1 MKWSSVDWTAT
12 EAVVGRIQNR
22 IFRAAKIKRPRL
34 EPDDEQSSRPV
45 LRGLGSGNGARL
57 PDAYANRYSF
67 VPPRKPRRP
76 YGPRTGEATCRQL
89 KPREQWIAIPVPA
102 IVDQETWDRAQAQ
115 LARNAA
121 LSFRNNT
128 KHNYLLRCLMTCATC
143 GLAMFGRT
151 YAAGGKQ
158 PERRYYQCHGKD
170 CILSARPA
178 ACPSRNVKAEEI
190 EAAVWDHVAGL
201 LASPERLVAQFD
213 HVAVAAEAGTVRD
226 RAADQ
231 QLRARLDRVAR
242 ADKRLLDAYEAGAVT
257 LAELSERRRHL
268 ADERRALER
277 QQQER
282 DHLRRQRVQ
291 AEAVRTSLEAFCDRI
306 HARLNEATFADKQAI
321 LQLVIERI
329 IVGDGR
335 LEIRHVIPLRP
346 PQPGRDSPGQP
357 APQLRTDGVGPA
369 TSVSWCRAFV
379 HPSRTAARTVAES

>member
-1 MKWSSVDWTAT
+1 
-12 EAVVGRIQNR
+12 
-22 IFRAAKIKRPRL
+22 
-34 EPDDEQSSRPV
+34 
-45 LRGLGSGNGARL
+45 
-57 PDAYANRYSF
+57 
-67 VPPRKPRRP
+67 
-76 YGPRTGEATCRQL
+76 
-89 KPREQWIAIPVPA
+89 
-102 IVDQETWDRAQAQ
+102 
-115 LARNAA
+115 
-121 LSFRNNT
+121 
-128 KHNYLLRCLMTCATC
+128 MTCATC

-151 YAAGGKQ
+151 YAARGKQ

-257 LAELSERRRHL
+257 LAELSERRHHL
-268 ADERRALER
+268 ADERLALER

-357 APQLRTDGVGPA
+357 APQLRTD
-369 TSVSWCRAFV
+369 RV
-379 HPSRTAARTVAES
+379 HPAALM

>member
-1 MKWSSVDWTAT
+1 M
-12 EAVVGRIQNR
+12 
-22 IFRAAKIKRPRL
+22 
-34 EPDDEQSSRPV
+34 
-45 LRGLGSGNGARL
+45 
-57 PDAYANRYSF
+57 
-67 VPPRKPRRP
+67 
-76 YGPRTGEATCRQL
+76 
-89 KPREQWIAIPVPA
+89 
-102 IVDQETWDRAQAQ
+102 
-115 LARNAA
+115 
-121 LSFRNNT
+121 
-128 KHNYLLRCLMTCATC
+128 
-143 GLAMFGRT
+143 
-151 YAAGGKQ
+151 
-158 PERRYYQCHGKD
+158 
-170 CILSARPA
+170 
-178 ACPSRNVKAEEI
+178 
-190 EAAVWDHVAGL
+190 WDHVAGL

-257 LAELSERRRHL
+257 LTELSERRHHL
-268 ADERRALER
+268 ADERLALER

-329 IVGDGR
+329 IVGNGR

-357 APQLRTDGVGPA
+357 APQLRTDGVNPA
-369 TSVSWCRAFV
+369 ALMGRMEHLDGSKNPVLAC
-379 HPSRTAARTVAES
+379 

>member
-1 MKWSSVDWTAT
+1 MPQ
-12 EAVVGRIQNR
+12 GG
-22 IFRAAKIKRPRL
+22 
-34 EPDDEQSSRPV
+34 SSRSGATTSATARTASGVPV
-45 LRGLGSGNGARL
+45 PQPARAETSRPKRSKPRCGTTSPAFSPARSGWGARSTMSPL
-57 PDAYANRYSF
+57 GQGAA
-67 VPPRKPRRP
+67 RR
-76 YGPRTGEATCRQL
+76 
-89 KPREQWIAIPVPA
+89 
-102 IVDQETWDRAQAQ
+102 
-115 LARNAA
+115 
-121 LSFRNNT
+121 
-128 KHNYLLRCLMTCATC
+128 
-143 GLAMFGRT
+143 
-151 YAAGGKQ
+151 
-158 PERRYYQCHGKD
+158 
-170 CILSARPA
+170 
-178 ACPSRNVKAEEI
+178 
-190 EAAVWDHVAGL
+190 
-201 LASPERLVAQFD
+201 VAQFS

-257 LAELSERRRHL
+257 LAELSERRHHL
-268 ADERRALER
+268 ADERLALER

-357 APQLRTDGVGPA
+357 APQLRTD
-369 TSVSWCRAFV
+369 RV
-379 HPSRTAARTVAES
+379 HPAALAARLGPHLLKGLPEAECAIRHCEFRPDGQPAPPDVEQQVPPGLHTLAHAIGQADELLLALRGGADDHEKALGVRFEAGLHVDAVNPKIDVAFGREIALGPPGMLARPSLLQSGDTRGGQPTRVRAEQRRQRVFKVAAGDALEVQDRDQNLEAL

>member
-1 MKWSSVDWTAT
+1 
-12 EAVVGRIQNR
+12 
-22 IFRAAKIKRPRL
+22 
-34 EPDDEQSSRPV
+34 
-45 LRGLGSGNGARL
+45 
-57 PDAYANRYSF
+57 
-67 VPPRKPRRP
+67 
-76 YGPRTGEATCRQL
+76 
-89 KPREQWIAIPVPA
+89 
-102 IVDQETWDRAQAQ
+102 
-115 LARNAA
+115 
-121 LSFRNNT
+121 
-128 KHNYLLRCLMTCATC
+128 
-143 GLAMFGRT
+143 MFGRT
-151 YAAGGKQ
+151 YAARGKQ

-213 HVAVAAEAGTVRD
+213 HVAVAAEAGTVLDHVAVAAEAGTVLDHVAVAAEAGTVRD

-257 LAELSERRRHL
+257 LAELSERRHQL
-268 ADERRALER
+268 ADERLALER

-357 APQLRTDGVGPA
+357 APQLRTDRVRAQALRWRFLRARGGPA
-369 TSVSWCRAFV
+369 SAMRSRSSKRSWTRARSAT
-379 HPSRTAARTVAES
+379 PPDQAATI

>member
-1 MKWSSVDWTAT
+1 MTWSSVDWTAT
-12 EAVVGRIQNR
+12 EAVVGRIQDR

-34 EPDDEQSSRPV
+34 EPDDEQSSCPV

-76 YGPRTGEATCRQL
+76 YGPRTGEATYRQL

-128 KHNYLLRCLMTCATC
+128 KHNYLLRCLLLRCLMTCATC
-143 GLAMFGRT
+143 GLAMFRRT
-151 YAAGGKQ
+151 YAARGKQ
-158 PERRYYQCHGKD
+158 PERRCYQCHGKD

-178 ACPSRNVKAEEI
+178 ACPSRNVKAEAI

-213 HVAVAAEAGTVRD
+213 HIAVAAEAGTVRD
-226 RAADQ
+226 RAVDQ

-257 LAELSERRRHL
+257 LAELSERRHQL
-268 ADERRALER
+268 ADERLALER

-282 DHLRRQRVQ
+282 DHLRRQRLQ
-291 AEAVRTSLEAFCDRI
+291 AEAVRTSLEAFCDRL
-306 HARLNEATFADKQAI
+306 HARLNEATFANKQAI

-329 IVGDGR
+329 IVGNGR

-357 APQLRTDGVGPA
+357 APQLRTDRVPRR
-369 TSVSWCRAFV
+369 SWEKASRMMRAG
-379 HPSRTAARTVAES
+379 ARR

>member
-1 MKWSSVDWTAT
+1 VHHILAD
-12 EAVVGRIQNR
+12 
-22 IFRAAKIKRPRL
+22 
-34 EPDDEQSSRPV
+34 PV
-45 LRGLGSGNGARL
+45 YAGT
-57 PDAYANRYSF
+57 AYANRYSF

-143 GLAMFGRT
+143 GLAIFGRT
-151 YAAGGKQ
+151 YAARGKQ

-178 ACPSRNVKAEEI
+178 ACPSRNIKAEEI

-257 LAELSERRRHL
+257 LAELSERRHHL
-268 ADERRALER
+268 ADERLALER

-306 HARLNEATFADKQAI
+306 HARLNEVTLADKQAI

-346 PQPGRDSPGQP
+346 PVRLIVIRIELS
-357 APQLRTDGVGPA
+357 
-369 TSVSWCRAFV
+369 
-379 HPSRTAARTVAES
+379 